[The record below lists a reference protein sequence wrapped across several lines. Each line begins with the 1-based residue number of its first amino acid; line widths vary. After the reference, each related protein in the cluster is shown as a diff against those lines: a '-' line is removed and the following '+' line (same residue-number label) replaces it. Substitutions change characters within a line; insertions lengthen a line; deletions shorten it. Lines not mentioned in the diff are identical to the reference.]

1 MKRIGNLYEKIYCID
16 NLKKADLIAQKGKS
30 NQFGVI
36 KHNENSELNIQRLH
50 EMLKNKTY
58 STSKYTTFTIFE
70 PKERLIFKLPYYPDR
85 IKLHFGT
92 EEELIKG
99 LKEILR
105 INHSLKLLKDASN
118 TLPYV
123 EEMNKKK

>member
-1 MKRIGNLYEKIYCID
+1 MDLTEAIKFLKEKQDDLLYT
-16 NLKKADLIAQKGKS
+16 L
-30 NQFGVI
+30 
-36 KHNENSELNIQRLH
+36 
-50 EMLKNKTY
+50 T
-58 STSKYTTFTIFE
+58 
-70 PKERLIFKLPYYPDR
+70 DR

-92 EEELIKG
+92 EEELIKE

-105 INHSLKLLKDASN
+105 INHSLKLLKDASD